1 MVSEIFI
8 LYACNFFFLLA
19 RNILYSAGQFFFF
32 LFLNKAAVGHAD
44 DFSFSCRTR
53 NDFAW
58 KMEPLRHVPRMTNIF
73 YNLNF
78 FQYFYSIF
86 FLRNSQL
93 AKCVI

>member
-1 MVSEIFI
+1 MPVTSFFFSLEIFYI
-8 LYACNFFFLLA
+8 LQAN
-19 RNILYSAGQFFFF
+19 FFFF

>member
-1 MVSEIFI
+1 MPVTSFFFSLEIFYI
-8 LYACNFFFLLA
+8 LQAN
-19 RNILYSAGQFFFF
+19 FFF

-44 DFSFSCRTR
+44 DFSFSCRIR

-58 KMEPLRHVPRMTNIF
+58 KMAPLRHVPRMTNIF